1 MYTYHIKM
9 FIIKATENAICNPFD
24 ELEFNSSAYFFINEY
39 YGLVSSLV
47 HYEHLFVVLS
57 HL

>member
-1 MYTYHIKM
+1 M